1 MDMTLL
7 DKLQSDGDSMEIGN
21 GRTLKLVFTADE
33 THFDDISE
41 WGEVYGRTQWTRD
54 GDYGAVRPSDFT
66 GAAEIL
72 RHDHNY
78 SLWWE
83 PYDLKGLTG
92 GREGQAFRDY
102 RTMVSEIME
111 WGFCV
116 MGLKLYEEVAD
127 SRGGTHRV
135 EVASAYVGG
144 IEPMCD
150 VQGDCREMLEDC
162 LAQIQDDM
170 GGEI

>member
-7 DKLQSDGDSMEIGN
+7 DKLQSDGDSVEIGD
-21 GRTLKLVFTADE
+21 GRTLKLMFRPDE
-33 THFDDISE
+33 ESFENIGDH
-41 WGEVYGRTQWTRD
+41 GEVYGETRWTRD
-54 GDYGAVRPSDFT
+54 GDYGAIRPDHFT

-72 RHDHNY
+72 KRDGNY

-92 GREGQAFRDY
+92 GREGENFANY

-111 WGFCV
+111 WGFYIV
-116 MGLKLYEEVAD
+116 GLKLTEEVQD

-135 EVASAYVGG
+135 EVASAYCGG

-150 VQGDCREMLEDC
+150 LSADYREIMED
-162 LAQIQDDM
+162 LVAQIEDEM